1 MKLIIQ
7 IPCFNEA
14 NTLPL
19 TLSDLPRRIEGIDA
33 IEYLVVDD
41 GSTDGT
47 AGIAKQHGVHHVVRF
62 PTHQGLAA
70 AFGRALSAS
79 LENDAD
85 IVVNTDGDNQY
96 RAKDIPLLIQ
106 PILEAKADMVIGKRP
121 IAKNRYFPF
130 WKKLM
135 QKAGSWV
142 VRIISK
148 TGVPDATS
156 GFRAFSR
163 DAALR
168 LNVFDAYTY
177 TLETI
182 IQAGRSNIAVAWVP
196 VGINSPTRESRIIK
210 NIPSYVFHS
219 IFTIIRIFVLYK
231 PFRFFALCGSLLLG
245 AGILLDARF
254 VYFYLAGSGSG
265 MVQSLILSAILSL
278 AGFQLFIVGLLAD
291 LISTNRRILEDI
303 QFRIR
308 SRPRG

>member
-14 NTLPL
+14 KTLPL

-231 PFRFFALCGSLLLG
+231 PFCQIRLFLPGRFGKWYGSVPDSLRHFVIGRLSTIYCRPAGRFNLDEPAHLG
-245 AGILLDARF
+245 RYPVPD
-254 VYFYLAGSGSG
+254 
-265 MVQSLILSAILSL
+265 
-278 AGFQLFIVGLLAD
+278 
-291 LISTNRRILEDI
+291 
-303 QFRIR
+303 
-308 SRPRG
+308 